1 MQIEKIQEE
10 LRKMGV
16 DGWLFYDFHGR
27 DHIAARILE
36 LPTGHMATRRWF
48 YYIPAT
54 GTPIKLNHKIEPNY
68 LKHLPGEK
76 ELYLP
81 WQELSEKLKSILKDA
96 KSIAMQYSPNNDIP
110 YVSIVDA
117 GTVEL
122 IRGFGVEVVSSGNLV
137 SLFESHLTNEEI
149 ENHRKCAE
157 VMLSIKDNAFKYIR
171 TRIDEG
177 NPATE
182 YEVQQYMHQ
191 QFRDNG
197 IFWDHGPI
205 VGINEHAGDPHFEP
219 TPENSQRIKEGDLV
233 LIDLFARFEKEGSIY
248 FDVTWMG
255 FVGNNVPEKVNKL
268 FRIAADARDA
278 GYELVKERYSSN
290 QEVSGAEVD
299 DAVRKVIIDA
309 GYGDYYW
316 HRTGHNIATDCHGN
330 GAHIDNLETKDD
342 RLLIKGTIF
351 SIEPGIYI
359 PEEKLGF
366 RTEIDVIIDNE
377 GSVSVAGD
385 IQQDL
390 III

>member
-36 LPTGHMATRRWF
+36 LPSGHMATRRWF
-48 YYIPAT
+48 YYIPAN
-54 GTPIKLNHKIEPNY
+54 GTPVKLNHKIEPNY
-68 LKHLPGEK
+68 LKHLPGDK

-81 WQELSEKLKSILKDA
+81 WQELSSKLKDILKGA
-96 KSIAMQYSPNNDIP
+96 KSVAMQYSPNNDIP

-117 GTVEL
+117 GTIEL
-122 IRGFGVEVVSSGNLV
+122 IRGFGVDVVSSGNLV

-149 ENHRKCAE
+149 EDHRKCGE
-157 VMLSIKDNAFKYIR
+157 VMLEIKDNAFKYIR
-171 TRIDEG
+171 KRIDKD

-191 QFRDNG
+191 QFIDKG

-219 TPENSQRIKEGDLV
+219 TPENSYKIQEGDLV

-248 FDVTWMG
+248 YDVTWMG
-255 FVGNNVPEKVNKL
+255 FVGTEVPEKIKKI
-268 FRIAADARDA
+268 FRIVADARDA
-278 GYELVKERYSSN
+278 GYQLVKERYSTN
-290 QEVSGAEVD
+290 KDISGAEVD
-299 DAVRKVIIDA
+299 DAVRNVIINA
-309 GYGDYYW
+309 GYGEYFW

-351 SIEPGIYI
+351 SLEPGIYI

-366 RTEIDVIIDNE
+366 RTEIDVIIDND
-377 GSVSVAGD
+377 GNLDVAGD
-385 IQQDL
+385 IQQEL
-390 III
+390 IVI

>member
-36 LPTGHMATRRWF
+36 LPFGQMATRRWF
-48 YYIPAT
+48 YYIPAN
-54 GTPIKLNHKIEPNY
+54 GTPVKLNHKIEPNY
-68 LKHLPGEK
+68 LKHLPGDREI
-76 ELYLP
+76 YLP
-81 WQELSEKLKSILKDA
+81 WQELTEKLKTILKDA

-117 GTVEL
+117 GTIEL
-122 IRGFGVEVVSSGNLV
+122 IRGFGVKVVSSGNLV
-137 SLFESHLTNEEI
+137 SIFESHLTDEEI
-149 ENHRKCAE
+149 EDHRKCGD
-157 VMLSIKDNAFKYIR
+157 VMLTIKDNAFKYIR
-171 TRIDEG
+171 KRINES
-177 NPATE
+177 NPSTE

-197 IFWDHGPI
+197 IFWEHGPI

-219 TPENSQRIKEGDLV
+219 TPENSHKIKEGDLV

-248 FDVTWMG
+248 YDVTWMG
-255 FVGNNVPEKVNKL
+255 YVGNNVPERVKKI
-268 FRIAADARDA
+268 FRIIADARDA
-278 GYELVKERYSSN
+278 GLQLVKKRYSAN
-290 QEVSGAEVD
+290 KEISGAEVD

-309 GYGDYYW
+309 GYGEYFW

-351 SIEPGIYI
+351 SIEPGVYI
-359 PEEKLGF
+359 PEDNIGF
-366 RTEIDVIIDNE
+366 RTEIDVIIDNN
-377 GSVSVAGD
+377 GNVDVAGE
-385 IQQDL
+385 IQQEL

>member
-10 LRKMGV
+10 LRVMGV

-36 LPTGHMATRRWF
+36 LPKGHMATRRWF
-48 YYIPAT
+48 YYIPAN
-54 GTPIKLNHKIEPNY
+54 GTPVKLNHKIEPNY
-68 LKHLPGEK
+68 LKHLPGDR

-81 WQELSEKLKSILKDA
+81 WQQLSEKLKGILKDA
-96 KSIAMQYSPNNDIP
+96 KSVAMQYSPNNAIP

-122 IRGFGVEVVSSGNLV
+122 VRSFDVEVVSSGNLV
-137 SLFESHLTNEEI
+137 SIFESHLTDEEI
-149 ENHRKCAE
+149 EDHRKCGDIMQE
-157 VMLSIKDNAFKYIR
+157 IKDNAFKFIR
-171 TRIDEG
+171 KRIDKE

-219 TPENSQRIKEGDLV
+219 TPENSQRIKDGDLV
-233 LIDLFARFEKEGSIY
+233 LIDLFARFEKEGSIFY
-248 FDVTWMG
+248 DVTWMG
-255 FVGNNVPEKVNKL
+255 YVGNDIPEKVTKL

-278 GYELVKERYSSN
+278 GYNLVKERFSRN
-290 QEVSGAEVD
+290 EDVSGAEVD
-299 DAVRKVIIDA
+299 DAVRKVIVDA

-351 SIEPGIYI
+351 SLEPGIYI

-377 GSVSVAGD
+377 GNVDVAGD
-385 IQQDL
+385 IQQEL
-390 III
+390 IVI

>member
-1 MQIEKIQEE
+1 MQIENIQKE

-27 DHIAARILE
+27 DHIAARILKI
-36 LPTGHMATRRWF
+36 PSGHMATRRWF
-48 YYIPAT
+48 YFIPSE
-54 GTPIKLNHKIEPNY
+54 GSPIKLNHKIEPNY
-68 LKHLPGEK
+68 LNHLPGEK

-81 WQELSEKLKSILKDA
+81 WQELRSKLETILNGSK
-96 KSIAMQYSPNNDIP
+96 KIAMQYSPNNDIP

-117 GTVEL
+117 GTIEL
-122 IRGFGVEVVSSGNLV
+122 IRGFGVNVVSSGNLV
-137 SLFESHLTNEEI
+137 SLFESHLTDEEI
-149 ENHRKCAE
+149 EDHRQCGY
-157 VMLSIKDNAFKYIR
+157 VMQSIKDNAFKYIR
-171 TRIDEG
+171 NRIDRG

-191 QFRDNG
+191 QFRDND

-219 TPENSQRIKEGDLV
+219 TPENSHRINEGDLV
-233 LIDLFARFEKEGSIY
+233 LIDLFARFEKEGSIFY
-248 FDVTWMG
+248 DVTWMG
-255 FVGNNVPEKVNKL
+255 YVGNNVPDRVKEIFK
-268 FRIAADARDA
+268 IATQARDA
-278 GYELVKERYSSN
+278 GLNLVKERYSN
-290 QEVSGAEVD
+290 NETISGAEVD
-299 DAVRKVIIDA
+299 DAVRKVIVDA
-309 GYGDYYW
+309 GYGEYYW

-366 RTEIDVIIDNE
+366 RTEIDVIITNSGE
-377 GSVSVAGD
+377 VEVAGE
-385 IQQDL
+385 IQKEL
-390 III
+390 VII

>member
-1 MQIEKIQEE
+1 MQIENIQKE

-27 DHIAARILE
+27 DHIAARILKI
-36 LPTGHMATRRWF
+36 PSGHMATRRWF
-48 YYIPAT
+48 YFIPSE
-54 GTPIKLNHKIEPNY
+54 GSPIKLNHKIEPNY
-68 LKHLPGEK
+68 LNHLPGEK

-81 WQELSEKLKSILKDA
+81 WQELRSKLETILNGSK
-96 KSIAMQYSPNNDIP
+96 KIAMQYSPNNDIP

-117 GTVEL
+117 GTIEL
-122 IRGFGVEVVSSGNLV
+122 IRGFGVNVVSSGNLV
-137 SLFESHLTNEEI
+137 SLFESHLTDEEI
-149 ENHRKCAE
+149 KDHRQCGY
-157 VMLSIKDNAFKYIR
+157 VMQSIKDNAFKYIR
-171 TRIDEG
+171 NRIDRG

-191 QFRDNG
+191 QFRDND

-219 TPENSQRIKEGDLV
+219 TPENSHRINEGDLV
-233 LIDLFARFEKEGSIY
+233 LIDLFARFEKEGSIFY
-248 FDVTWMG
+248 DVTWMG
-255 FVGNNVPEKVNKL
+255 YVGNNVPDRVKEIFK
-268 FRIAADARDA
+268 IATQARDA
-278 GYELVKERYSSN
+278 GLNLVKERYSN
-290 QEVSGAEVD
+290 NETISGAEVD
-299 DAVRKVIIDA
+299 DAVRKVIVDA
-309 GYGDYYW
+309 GYGEYYW

-366 RTEIDVIIDNE
+366 RTEIDVIITNSGE
-377 GSVSVAGD
+377 VEVAGE
-385 IQQDL
+385 IQKEL
-390 III
+390 VII

>member
-1 MQIEKIQEE
+1 MQIENIQKE

-27 DHIAARILE
+27 DHIAARILKI
-36 LPTGHMATRRWF
+36 PSGHMATRRWF
-48 YYIPAT
+48 YFIPSE
-54 GTPIKLNHKIEPNY
+54 GSPIKLNHKIEPNY
-68 LKHLPGEK
+68 LNHLPGEK

-81 WQELSEKLKSILKDA
+81 WQELRSKLETILNGSK
-96 KSIAMQYSPNNDIP
+96 KIAMQYSPNNDIP

-117 GTVEL
+117 GTIEL
-122 IRGFGVEVVSSGNLV
+122 IRGFGVNVVSSGNLV
-137 SLFESHLTNEEI
+137 SLFESHLTDKEI
-149 ENHRKCAE
+149 EDHRQCGY
-157 VMLSIKDNAFKYIR
+157 VMQSIKDNAFKYIR
-171 TRIDEG
+171 NRIDRG

-191 QFRDNG
+191 QFRDND

-219 TPENSQRIKEGDLV
+219 TPENSHRINEGDLV
-233 LIDLFARFEKEGSIY
+233 LIDLFARFEKEGSIFY
-248 FDVTWMG
+248 DVTWMG
-255 FVGNNVPEKVNKL
+255 YVGNNVPDRVKEIFK
-268 FRIAADARDA
+268 IATQARDA
-278 GYELVKERYSSN
+278 GLNLVKERYSN
-290 QEVSGAEVD
+290 NETISGAEVD
-299 DAVRKVIIDA
+299 DAVRKVIVDA
-309 GYGDYYW
+309 GYGEYYW

-366 RTEIDVIIDNE
+366 RTEIDVIITNSGE
-377 GSVSVAGD
+377 VEVAGE
-385 IQQDL
+385 IQKEL
-390 III
+390 VII

>member
-1 MQIEKIQEE
+1 MQIENIQKE

-27 DHIAARILE
+27 DHIAARILKI
-36 LPTGHMATRRWF
+36 PSGHMATRRWF
-48 YYIPAT
+48 YFIPSE
-54 GTPIKLNHKIEPNY
+54 GSPIKLNHKIEPNY
-68 LKHLPGEK
+68 LNHLPGEK

-81 WQELSEKLKSILKDA
+81 WQELRSKLETILNGSK
-96 KSIAMQYSPNNDIP
+96 KIAMQYSPNNDIP

-117 GTVEL
+117 GTIEL
-122 IRGFGVEVVSSGNLV
+122 IRGFGVNVVSSGNLV
-137 SLFESHLTNEEI
+137 SLFESHLTDEEI
-149 ENHRKCAE
+149 EDHRQCSY
-157 VMLSIKDNAFKYIR
+157 VMQSIKDNAFKYIR
-171 TRIDEG
+171 NRIDRG

-191 QFRDNG
+191 QFRDND

-219 TPENSQRIKEGDLV
+219 TPENSHRINEGDLV
-233 LIDLFARFEKEGSIY
+233 LIDLFARFEKEGSIFY
-248 FDVTWMG
+248 DVTWMG
-255 FVGNNVPEKVNKL
+255 YVGNNVPDRVKEIFK
-268 FRIAADARDA
+268 IATQARDA
-278 GYELVKERYSSN
+278 GLNLVKERYSN
-290 QEVSGAEVD
+290 NETISGAEVD
-299 DAVRKVIIDA
+299 DAVRKVIVDA
-309 GYGDYYW
+309 GYGEYYW

-366 RTEIDVIIDNE
+366 RTEIDVIITNSGE
-377 GSVSVAGD
+377 VEVAGE
-385 IQQDL
+385 IQKEL
-390 III
+390 VII

>member
-10 LRKMGV
+10 LREMGV

-36 LPTGHMATRRWF
+36 LPSGHMATRRWF
-48 YYIPAT
+48 YYIPAN

-68 LKHLPGEK
+68 LKHLPGDK
-76 ELYLP
+76 EIYLP

-117 GTVEL
+117 GTIEL

-137 SLFESHLTNEEI
+137 SIFESHLTDEEI
-149 ENHRKCAE
+149 DDHRKCGE
-157 VMLSIKDNAFKYIR
+157 VMLTIKDNAFKYIR
-171 TRIDEG
+171 TRIDED

-219 TPENSQRIKEGDLV
+219 TPENSHKIQEGDLV

-248 FDVTWMG
+248 YDVTWMG
-255 FVGNNVPEKVNKL
+255 FVGKEVPERIKNI

-278 GYELVKERYSSN
+278 GYNLVKERYSAN

-299 DAVRKVIIDA
+299 DAVREVIVDA
-309 GYGDYYW
+309 GYGEYFW

-351 SIEPGIYI
+351 SLEPGIYI

-366 RTEIDVIIDNE
+366 RTEIDVIIDNK
-377 GSVSVAGD
+377 GNVDVAGD
-385 IQQDL
+385 IQQE
-390 III
+390 IIII

>member
-1 MQIEKIQEE
+1 MQVEKIQEE
-10 LRKMGV
+10 LSKMGV

-36 LPTGHMATRRWF
+36 LPSGHMATRRWF
-48 YYIPAT
+48 YYIPT
-54 GTPIKLNHKIEPNY
+54 EGTPIKLNHKIEPNY
-68 LKHLPGEK
+68 LKHLPGDK

-81 WQELSEKLKSILKDA
+81 WQELSEKLKTILKDA
-96 KSIAMQYSPNNDIP
+96 KKIAMQYSPNNDVP

-122 IRGFGVEVVSSGNLV
+122 IRGFGVKVVSSGNLV
-137 SLFESHLTNEEI
+137 SIFESHLTDEEL
-149 ENHRKCAE
+149 EDHRKCGE
-157 VMLSIKDNAFKYIR
+157 VMLKIKDKAFKYIR
-171 TRIDEG
+171 ERLDEN

-191 QFRDNG
+191 QFTENG

-205 VGINEHAGDPHFEP
+205 VGINEHAADPHFEP
-219 TPENSQRIKEGDLV
+219 TPENSHKIQEGDLV
-233 LIDLFARFEKEGSIY
+233 LIDLFARFKKEGSIY
-248 FDVTWMG
+248 YDVTWMG
-255 FVGNNVPEKVNKL
+255 YVGKEVPDKINKI

-278 GYELVKERYSSN
+278 GYQLVKDRYVDGK
-290 QEVSGAEVD
+290 QVSGAEVD

-309 GYGDYYW
+309 GYGEYFW

-351 SIEPGIYI
+351 SLEPGIYI
-359 PEEKLGF
+359 PEEKIGF
-366 RTEIDVIIDNE
+366 RTEIDVIITNNGNVE
-377 GSVSVAGD
+377 VAGE
-385 IQQDL
+385 IQQKL

>member
-36 LPTGHMATRRWF
+36 LPSGHMATRRWF
-48 YYIPAT
+48 YYIPAN
-54 GTPIKLNHKIEPNY
+54 GTPVKLNHKIEPNY
-68 LKHLPGEK
+68 LKHLPGDK

-81 WQELSEKLKSILKDA
+81 WQELSSKLKDILKGA
-96 KSIAMQYSPNNDIP
+96 KNIAMQYSPNNDIP

-117 GTVEL
+117 GTIEL

-149 ENHRKCAE
+149 EDHRKCGE
-157 VMLSIKDNAFKYIR
+157 VMLEIKDNAFKYIR
-171 TRIDEG
+171 KRIDKD

-191 QFRDNG
+191 QFRDKG

-219 TPENSQRIKEGDLV
+219 TPENSYKIQEGDLV

-248 FDVTWMG
+248 YDVTWMG
-255 FVGNNVPEKVNKL
+255 FVGNEVPERVKKL
-268 FRIAADARDA
+268 FRIVADARDA
-278 GYELVKERYSSN
+278 GYQLVKERYSTN
-290 QEVSGAEVD
+290 KDISGAEVD
-299 DAVRKVIIDA
+299 DAVRNVIINA
-309 GYGDYYW
+309 GYGKYFW

-351 SIEPGIYI
+351 SLEPGIYI

-366 RTEIDVIIDNE
+366 RTEIDVIIDNS
-377 GSVSVAGD
+377 GNVDVAGD
-385 IQQDL
+385 IQQEL

>member
-36 LPTGHMATRRWF
+36 LPSGHMATRRWF
-48 YYIPAT
+48 YYIPAN

-68 LKHLPGEK
+68 LKHLPGDK
-76 ELYLP
+76 EIYLP

-117 GTVEL
+117 GTIEL

-137 SLFESHLTNEEI
+137 SIFESHLTDEEI
-149 ENHRKCAE
+149 EDHRKCGE
-157 VMLSIKDNAFKYIR
+157 VMLTIKDNAFKYIR
-171 TRIDEG
+171 KRIDKD

-197 IFWDHGPI
+197 IFWGHGPI

-219 TPENSQRIKEGDLV
+219 TPENSHKIKEGDLV
-233 LIDLFARFEKEGSIY
+233 LIDLFARFENEGSIY

-255 FVGNNVPEKVNKL
+255 FVGNEIPERVNKL

-290 QEVSGAEVD
+290 LEVSGAEVD

-309 GYGDYYW
+309 GYGEYYW

-359 PEEKLGF
+359 PEDKLGF
-366 RTEIDVIIDNE
+366 RTEIDVIIDND
-377 GSVSVAGD
+377 GNVDVAGD
-385 IQQDL
+385 IQQE
-390 III
+390 IIII

>member
-54 GTPIKLNHKIEPNY
+54 GTPMKLNHKIEPNY

-149 ENHRKCAE
+149 EDHRKCAE

-255 FVGNNVPEKVNKL
+255 FVGNDIPEKVNKL

>member
-10 LRKMGV
+10 LRAMGI

-36 LPTGHMATRRWF
+36 LPSGHMATRRWF
-48 YYIPAT
+48 YYIPAN

-76 ELYLP
+76 ELYLT
-81 WQELSEKLKSILKDA
+81 WQQLSEKLGSILKGA
-96 KSIAMQYSPNNDIP
+96 NQVAMQYSPFNAIP

-122 IRGFGVEVVSSGNLV
+122 IRSFDVEVVSSGNLV
-137 SLFESHLTNEEI
+137 SIFESHLTDEEI
-149 ENHRKCAE
+149 TDHRRCGE
-157 VMLSIKDNAFKYIR
+157 IMLSIKDNAFNYIR
-171 TRIDEG
+171 KRIDKDD
-177 NPATE
+177 PATE
-182 YEVQQYMHQ
+182 YEVQQFMHQ

-219 TPENSQRIKEGDLV
+219 TIENSQKITEGDLV
-233 LIDLFARFEKEGSIY
+233 LIDLFARFEKEGSIF

-255 FVGNNVPEKVNKL
+255 YVGDKIPEKVNKL
-268 FRIAADARDA
+268 FKITADARDA
-278 GYELVKERYSSN
+278 GYELVKERFAKEE
-290 QEVSGAEVD
+290 EVSGAEVD
-299 DAVRKVIIDA
+299 DAVRKVIVDA
-309 GYGDYYW
+309 GYGEYYW

-351 SIEPGIYI
+351 SIEPGIYL
-359 PEEKLGF
+359 PEEKFGF
-366 RTEIDVIIDNE
+366 RTEIDVIINNDGN
-377 GSVSVAGD
+377 VDVAGD
-385 IQQDL
+385 IQKEL

>member
-149 ENHRKCAE
+149 EDHRKCAE

-219 TPENSQRIKEGDLV
+219 TPENSHKIQEGDLV

>member
-27 DHIAARILE
+27 DHIAARVLE
-36 LPTGHMATRRWF
+36 LPSGHMATRRWF
-48 YYIPAT
+48 YYIPSI

-68 LKHLPGEK
+68 LNHLPGDR
-76 ELYLP
+76 ELYLA
-81 WQELSEKLKSILKDA
+81 WQELSEKLKLILKDT

-117 GTVEL
+117 GTIEL
-122 IRGFGVEVVSSGNLV
+122 VRSFGVEVVSSGNLV
-137 SLFESHLTNEEI
+137 SIFESHLTEEEI
-149 ENHRKCAE
+149 EDHRRCGE
-157 VMLSIKDNAFKYIR
+157 VMHKIKDNAFKYIR
-171 TRIDEG
+171 KRIDNG

-182 YEVQQYMHQ
+182 FEVQQYMHQ
-191 QFRDNG
+191 QFRDND

-205 VGINEHAGDPHFEP
+205 VGINEHAGDPHFDP
-219 TPENSQRIKEGDLV
+219 TPENSYKINEGDLV
-233 LIDLFARFEKEGSIY
+233 LIDLFARFKKEGSIFY
-248 FDVTWMG
+248 DITWMG
-255 FVGNNVPEKVNKL
+255 FVGENVPEKVKKL
-268 FRIAADARDA
+268 FKIAAEARDA
-278 GYELVKERYSSN
+278 GYNLVKERYSAN
-290 QEVSGAEVD
+290 VEVSGAEVD
-299 DAVRKVIIDA
+299 DAVRKVINDT
-309 GYGDYYW
+309 GYGEYYW

-366 RTEIDVIIDNE
+366 RTEIDVIIDNN
-377 GSVSVAGD
+377 GKVDVAGD
-385 IQQDL
+385 VQQEL

>member
-36 LPTGHMATRRWF
+36 LPSGHMATRRWF
-48 YYIPAT
+48 YYIPAN
-54 GTPIKLNHKIEPNY
+54 GTPVKLNHKIEPNY
-68 LKHLPGEK
+68 LKHLPGDK

-81 WQELSEKLKSILKDA
+81 WQELSSKLKDILKGA

-117 GTVEL
+117 GTIEL

-149 ENHRKCAE
+149 EDHRKCGE
-157 VMLSIKDNAFKYIR
+157 VMLEIKDNAFKYIR
-171 TRIDEG
+171 KRIDKD

-191 QFRDNG
+191 QFRDEG

-219 TPENSQRIKEGDLV
+219 TPENSYKIQEGDLV

-248 FDVTWMG
+248 YDVTWMG
-255 FVGNNVPEKVNKL
+255 FVGNEVPERVKKI
-268 FRIAADARDA
+268 FRIVADARDA
-278 GYELVKERYSSN
+278 GYQLVKERYSTKKDI
-290 QEVSGAEVD
+290 SGAEVD
-299 DAVRKVIIDA
+299 DAVRNVIINA
-309 GYGDYYW
+309 GYGEYFW

-351 SIEPGIYI
+351 SLEPGIYI
-359 PEEKLGF
+359 PEDKLGF
-366 RTEIDVIIDNE
+366 RTEIDVIIDND
-377 GSVSVAGD
+377 GNVDVAGD
-385 IQQDL
+385 IQQEL
-390 III
+390 IVI

>member
-10 LRKMGV
+10 LREMGV

-36 LPTGHMATRRWF
+36 LPSGHMATRRWF
-48 YYIPAT
+48 YYIPAN

-68 LKHLPGEK
+68 LKHLPGDK

-81 WQELSEKLKSILKDA
+81 WQQLSSKLKDILKDA

-117 GTVEL
+117 GTIEL

-137 SLFESHLTNEEI
+137 SIFESHLTDEEI
-149 ENHRKCAE
+149 EDHRKCGD
-157 VMLSIKDNAFKYIR
+157 VMQMIKDNAFKYIR
-171 TRIDEG
+171 DRIE
-177 NPATE
+177 NESPATE

-219 TPENSQRIKEGDLV
+219 TPENSHKINDGDLV

-248 FDVTWMG
+248 YDVTWMG
-255 FVGNNVPEKVNKL
+255 FVGNDVPERVKNIFKIV
-268 FRIAADARDA
+268 ADARDA
-278 GYELVKERYSSN
+278 GHNLVKERYSAN
-290 QEVSGAEVD
+290 QELSGAEVD

-309 GYGDYYW
+309 GYGEYYW

-377 GSVSVAGD
+377 GNIDVAGA
-385 IQQDL
+385 IQQEL
-390 III
+390 VII

>member
-36 LPTGHMATRRWF
+36 LPSGQLATRRWF
-48 YYIPAT
+48 YYIPAN
-54 GTPIKLNHKIEPNY
+54 GTPVKLNHKIEPNY
-68 LKHLPGEK
+68 LKHLPGDR

-81 WQELSEKLKSILKDA
+81 WQELSEKLKTILKDA
-96 KSIAMQYSPNNDIP
+96 KSIAMQYSPNNEIP

-117 GTVEL
+117 GTIEL

-137 SLFESHLTNEEI
+137 SIFESHLTDEEI
-149 ENHRKCAE
+149 EDHRKCGDI
-157 VMLSIKDNAFKYIR
+157 MLTIKDNAFKYIR
-171 TRIDEG
+171 KRINES

-197 IFWDHGPI
+197 IYWDHGPI

-219 TPENSQRIKEGDLV
+219 TPDNSHKIKEGDLV

-248 FDVTWMG
+248 YDVTWMG
-255 FVGNNVPEKVNKL
+255 YVGNDVPDRVKKI
-268 FRIAADARDA
+268 FRIIADARDA
-278 GYELVKERYSSN
+278 GLELVKERYEAN
-290 QEVSGAEVD
+290 KEISGAEVD

-309 GYGDYYW
+309 GYGEYFW

-351 SIEPGIYI
+351 SIEPGVYI
-359 PEEKLGF
+359 PEDNIGF
-366 RTEIDVIIDNE
+366 RTEIDVIIDNN
-377 GSVSVAGD
+377 GNVDVAGE
-385 IQQDL
+385 IQQEL

>member
-1 MQIEKIQEE
+1 MQVEKIQEE
-10 LRKMGV
+10 LSKMGV

-36 LPTGHMATRRWF
+36 LPSGHMATRRWF
-48 YYIPAT
+48 YYIPT
-54 GTPIKLNHKIEPNY
+54 EGTPVKLNHKIEPNY
-68 LKHLPGEK
+68 LKHLPGDK

-81 WQELSEKLKSILKDA
+81 WQELSEKLRTILKDA
-96 KSIAMQYSPNNDIP
+96 KKIAMQYSPNNEIP

-117 GTVEL
+117 GTIEL

-137 SLFESHLTNEEI
+137 SIFESHLTDEEI
-149 ENHRKCAE
+149 EDHRKCGE
-157 VMLSIKDNAFKYIR
+157 VMLNIKDNAFKYIR
-171 TRIDEG
+171 ERLNDN

-191 QFRDNG
+191 QFTDND

-205 VGINEHAGDPHFEP
+205 VGVNEHAADPHFEP
-219 TPENSQRIKEGDLV
+219 TPENSHKIREGDLV
-233 LIDLFARFEKEGSIY
+233 LIDLFARFKKEGSIY
-248 FDVTWMG
+248 YDVTWMG
-255 FVGNNVPEKVNKL
+255 YVGKEVPDRINNI

-278 GYELVKERYSSN
+278 GYQLVKDRYADGK
-290 QEVSGAEVD
+290 QISGAEVD
-299 DAVRKVIIDA
+299 DAVRNVIIDA
-309 GYGDYYW
+309 GYGEYFW

-351 SIEPGIYI
+351 SLEPGIYI
-359 PEEKLGF
+359 PEEKIGF
-366 RTEIDVIIDNE
+366 RTEIDVIITNDGKVE
-377 GSVSVAGD
+377 VAGE
-385 IQQDL
+385 IQQEL

>member
-36 LPTGHMATRRWF
+36 LPSGHMATRRWF
-48 YYIPAT
+48 YYIPAN
-54 GTPIKLNHKIEPNY
+54 GTPVKLNHKIEPNY
-68 LKHLPGEK
+68 LNHLPGDRV
-76 ELYLP
+76 LYLP
-81 WQELSEKLKSILKDA
+81 WQELSEKLKTILKDA

-117 GTVEL
+117 GTIEL

-137 SLFESHLTNEEI
+137 SIFESHLTDEEI
-149 ENHRKCAE
+149 EDHRKCGE
-157 VMLSIKDNAFKYIR
+157 VMLTIKDNAFKFIR
-171 TRIDEG
+171 KRINEN

-219 TPENSQRIKEGDLV
+219 TPENSHKIKEGDLV

-248 FDVTWMG
+248 YDVTWMG
-255 FVGNNVPEKVNKL
+255 YVGNNVPERVAKI
-268 FRIAADARDA
+268 FRIIADARDA
-278 GYELVKERYSSN
+278 GLELVKKRYSAN
-290 QEVSGAEVD
+290 KEISGAEVD
-299 DAVRKVIIDA
+299 DAVRKVIVDT
-309 GYGDYYW
+309 GYGEYFW

-330 GAHIDNLETKDD
+330 GAHIDNLETKDE

-351 SIEPGIYI
+351 SIEPGVYI
-359 PEEKLGF
+359 PEDNLGF
-366 RTEIDVIIDNE
+366 RTEIDVIIDNS
-377 GSVSVAGD
+377 GNVDVAGE
-385 IQQDL
+385 IQQEL

>member
-10 LRKMGV
+10 LREMGV

-36 LPTGHMATRRWF
+36 LPSGHMATRRWF
-48 YYIPAT
+48 YYIPAN

-68 LKHLPGEK
+68 LKHLPGDK

-81 WQELSEKLKSILKDA
+81 WQELNGKLQTILKDA

-117 GTVEL
+117 GTIEL

-137 SLFESHLTNEEI
+137 SIFESHLTDEEI
-149 ENHRKCAE
+149 QDHRNCGK
-157 VMLSIKDNAFKYIR
+157 VMLEIKDNAFKYIR
-171 TRIDEG
+171 KRIDKD

-219 TPENSQRIKEGDLV
+219 TPENSHKIKEGDLV

-248 FDVTWMG
+248 YDVTWMG
-255 FVGNNVPEKVNKL
+255 FVGNEVPERVKKI

-278 GYELVKERYSSN
+278 GYNLVKERYSTN
-290 QEVSGAEVD
+290 KEVSGAEVD

-309 GYGDYYW
+309 GYGEYFW

-351 SIEPGIYI
+351 SLEPGIYI

-366 RTEIDVIIDNE
+366 RTEIDVIIDND
-377 GSVSVAGD
+377 GNVDVAGE
-385 IQQDL
+385 IQQEL